1 MKLGIATRL
10 ALLLAVGGLIIVAL
24 TGYYAYATS
33 RTVLVQTA
41 KSDLLTAAH
50 VVVSRIMVQ
59 RQEVSRQLALLA
71 GHPAALAAL
80 RNPDD
85 KASADAVATLF
96 QLILKHDL
104 DYFQIRLIAAAD
116 HGLERVRI
124 DRDGSRLLRIEGDD
138 LQEKGH
144 FTYVSDALRQPS
156 GGTYLSR
163 MVINHE
169 QDTHAGSE
177 QPTILFAMPVHDEK
191 GRAWGL
197 VAISIDLNGVF
208 SHLAADWPSDYRL
221 FFANQEG
228 DYLIHPDSA
237 KNFGFDKGRRFLVQE
252 EFPATRDLVDGRE
265 DHVVV
270 EADSGPYA
278 ASPIVAAFIA
288 QSPKVASDGNR
299 YVLGLAQPL
308 ATAVAQADR
317 LGVAM
322 LQIVILLALG
332 GVVVAVV
339 LARTVTRPINLMS
352 RAVDRF
358 GAGGRGAELPVWRS
372 DEIGVLARSFQRM
385 RQQIDGQMAELQQSR
400 DELKR
405 LAQHDALTGLPNR
418 LLFND
423 RVEQALAAARRDQTR
438 FAVMFIDLD
447 NFKPVND
454 DFGHGVGDQL
464 LRCIAGRI
472 ETAVRES
479 DTVARIGGDEFV
491 ILLRQV
497 QHAEDAIAVA
507 EKVRAAVAQ
516 PCDLEGREIIISAS
530 TGIAIYPEHGSDLL
544 TLSKHADMAMYR
556 AKEAGRNSIR
566 VHDVS

>member
-10 ALLLAVGGLIIVAL
+10 TLLLAVGGMMIVAL

-41 KSDLLTAAH
+41 KSDLLTATH

-59 RQEVSRQLALLA
+59 RQEVSRQLALLT
-71 GHPAALAAL
+71 GHPATLAAL

-144 FTYVSDALRQPS
+144 FTYVSDALRQSPGS
-156 GGTYLSR
+156 TYLSR

-177 QPTILFAMPVHDEK
+177 QPTILFAMPVHDET

-228 DYLIHPDSA
+228 DYLIHPDPA
-237 KNFGFDKGRRFLVQE
+237 KSFGFDKGRRFLVQE
-252 EFPATRDLVDGRE
+252 EFPATRNLVEGRE
-265 DHVVV
+265 DQVVV

-308 ATAVAQADR
+308 ATAVAQADQ
-317 LGVAM
+317 LGVTM
-322 LQIVILLALG
+322 LQIVILLTLG
-332 GVVVAVV
+332 SVLIAVV

-352 RAVDRF
+352 RVVDRF
-358 GAGGRGAELPVWRS
+358 GAGGLDTELPVGRS

-385 RQQIDGQMAELQQSR
+385 RKQIDGQLAELLQSR

-423 RVEQALAAARRDQTR
+423 RVEHALATARRDHTQ

-464 LRCIAGRI
+464 LKCIAGRI
-472 ETAVRES
+472 QVAVRES

-491 ILLRQV
+491 ILLRHV
-497 QHAEDAIAVA
+497 QQADDAIAVA
-507 EKVRAAVAQ
+507 EKVRAAAAQ
-516 PCDLEGREIIISAS
+516 PCNIEGREIAVSAS
-530 TGIAIYPEHGSDLL
+530 IGIAIYPEHGIDVL
-544 TLSKHADMAMYR
+544 TLSKHADIAMYQ
-556 AKEAGRNSIR
+556 AKESGRDSIR
-566 VHDVS
+566 LHGDC

>member
-1 MKLGIATRL
+1 MKPGIATRL
-10 ALLLAVGGLIIVAL
+10 GLLLAVGGMIVTAL
-24 TGYYAYATS
+24 TGYYAYTTS

-41 KSDLLTAAH
+41 KSDLLTATH

-80 RNPDD
+80 RDPSD
-85 KASADAVATLF
+85 KASADAMATLF
-96 QLILKHDL
+96 RLILEHDR

-124 DRDGSRLLRIEGDD
+124 DRDGPRLLRIEGDE

-144 FTYVSDALRQPS
+144 FTYVSDTLRQPPGS
-156 GGTYLSR
+156 TYLSR
-163 MVINHE
+163 IVINHE
-169 QDTHAGSE
+169 QDNHAGSE
-177 QPTILFAMPVHDEK
+177 QPTILFAMPVHDER
-191 GRAWGL
+191 GQARGL
-197 VAISIDLNGVF
+197 VAINVDLNGVF
-208 SHLAADWPSDYRL
+208 AHLAADWPPDYRL
-221 FFANQEG
+221 FFANQDG
-228 DYLIHPDSA
+228 DYLIHPDPGKS
-237 KNFGFDKGRRFLVQE
+237 FGFDKGRRFLVQE
-252 EFPATRDLVDGRE
+252 EFPDTRALVEGRE
-265 DHVVV
+265 DQLVVV
-270 EADSGPYA
+270 ADSGPYA

-288 QSPKVASDGNR
+288 QSPRIASDGNR

-308 ATAVAQADR
+308 AAAVAQADR
-317 LGVAM
+317 LGEAM
-322 LQIVILLALG
+322 MQIVILLALG
-332 GVVVAVV
+332 CIFVAVV

-352 RAVDRF
+352 RVVERF
-358 GAGGRGAELPVWRS
+358 GAGGRGVELPVNRG

-423 RVEQALAAARRDQTR
+423 RVEQTLAIARRDQTR

-454 DFGHGVGDQL
+454 EFGHDVGDRL
-464 LRCIAGRI
+464 LTCIAGRI
-472 ETAVRES
+472 AGAVRES

-491 ILLRQV
+491 ILLRLV
-497 QHAEDAIAVA
+497 HGDEDAIAVA
-507 EKVRAAVAQ
+507 EKVRIAIAQ
-516 PCDLEGREIIISAS
+516 PCEIEGRRIVISAS
-530 TGIAIYPEHGSDLL
+530 TGIAIYPQHGGDLQ

-556 AKEAGRNSIR
+556 AKEAGRDSIHL
-566 VHDVS
+566 HDAA